1 MKKGLIIL
9 DQLGLIGLV
18 VETFRVIV
26 ASDELGGFVLL
37 ELF

>member
-26 ASDELGGFVLL
+26 TSDELGGFVLL